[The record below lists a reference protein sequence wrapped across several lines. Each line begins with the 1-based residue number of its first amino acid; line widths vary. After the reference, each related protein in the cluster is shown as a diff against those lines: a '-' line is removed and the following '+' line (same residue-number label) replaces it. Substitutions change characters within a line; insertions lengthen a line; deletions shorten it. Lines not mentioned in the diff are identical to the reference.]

1 MAASN
6 WTRIMSAQHNTDGQE
21 KGIHLVSSAPAPRPN
36 ERRLALGE
44 YTADIVISKR
54 EENCCYYVLQRVGS
68 AEILDMQRFNTPEEA
83 EAAAK
88 RALEGWNRGDLRRP
102 AAG

>member
-1 MAASN
+1 
-6 WTRIMSAQHNTDGQE
+6 MSRQYNTGGRE
-21 KGIHLVSSAPAPRPN
+21 TGIHLLPARRPN
-36 ERRLALGE
+36 ERRLSLGE
-44 YTADIVISKR
+44 YTADIVVSKR

-68 AEILDMQRFNTPEEA
+68 AEILDMQRFKTPEEA

-88 RALEGWNRGDLRRP
+88 RALQGWNRDRHRQ

>member
-1 MAASN
+1 
-6 WTRIMSAQHNTDGQE
+6 MSAQYNTDGRE
-21 KGIHLVSSAPAPRPN
+21 TGIHLVPAPRPN
-36 ERRLALGE
+36 ERRLSLGE
-44 YTADIVISKR
+44 YTADIVTSKR

-68 AEILDMQRFNTPEEA
+68 AEILDMQRFNTPDEA

-88 RALEGWNRGDLRRP
+88 RALERWNHEDLHRQ

>member
-1 MAASN
+1 
-6 WTRIMSAQHNTDGQE
+6 MSAQDNSDDPTT
-21 KGIHLVSSAPAPRPN
+21 GIHLVPAPRPN
-36 ERRLALGE
+36 ERRLSLCE

-68 AEILDMQRFNTPEEA
+68 AEILDMQRFDTPEEA

-88 RALEGWNRGDLRRP
+88 RALERWNREDVLRQS
-102 AAG
+102 AS